1 MRDVQEKLLELLTDI
16 DGICKRENIK
26 YYLCEETAHGAIMEH
41 SMYDKC
47 YQANIAMTTDDVRKF
62 MKVVKNENRADRVVD
77 SMMSNKDYPEF
88 TVRYGDPNTMV
99 LELPYTEKGK
109 IPCIAVTIHMIRF
122 KPRRMKKYYR
132 FSSAFWKVCHK
143 EVGAYADFYKKAI
156 VFGCHVVKKVFGE
169 AMLSRWLFKSWCSV
183 FSENKKAKKVAVGTG
198 KFVFDAEML
207 EDDTTIMMNGQE
219 FPVFTELDTYLN
231 KKYACTNFRKMKP
244 KFPVLSDKVLVS
256 CHVPYDKY
264 LEKAKE
270 MGVDFDA
277 ITRDRLTC
285 SRLEQQVSKDNKKIN
300 QYYAIVD
307 RTEKRFAMYER
318 YMPMKKLLK
327 KLYEEERYEEL
338 NELLKPYRSALWAC
352 YKKGLG
358 LCFDKE
364 IFELTMEILKREG
377 SYTYVKKLRKMVP
390 ESHWEPLV
398 VTDYKGDLVE
408 INDIS
413 EVLPEYTAQEE
424 ESAQ

>member
-1 MRDVQEKLLELLTDI
+1 
-16 DGICKRENIK
+16 
-26 YYLCEETAHGAIMEH
+26 
-41 SMYDKC
+41 
-47 YQANIAMTTDDVRKF
+47 
-62 MKVVKNENRADRVVD
+62 
-77 SMMSNKDYPEF
+77 
-88 TVRYGDPNTMV
+88 
-99 LELPYTEKGK
+99 
-109 IPCIAVTIHMIRF
+109 
-122 KPRRMKKYYR
+122 
-132 FSSAFWKVCHK
+132 
-143 EVGAYADFYKKAI
+143 
-156 VFGCHVVKKVFGE
+156 
-169 AMLSRWLFKSWCSV
+169 V

-244 KFPVLSDKVLVS
+244 KFAVLSDKVLVS

-338 NELLKPYRSALWAC
+338 NELLKSYRSALWAC